1 MDNNIKYEDALA
13 QIEDIVR
20 RMENDQ
26 LDIDSLA
33 SQLKQAQQLIKL
45 CKDRLTAVDA
55 EVKKILDGGTDE

>member
-1 MDNNIKYEDALA
+1 MENNMKYEDALA
-13 QIEDIVR
+13 KIEDIVR

-45 CKDRLTAVDA
+45 CKDRLTAVD
-55 EVKKILDGGTDE
+55 EEINKILKK